1 MLGRLL
7 GLKRSSFIFSL
18 FFLSH
23 VYVSLSTLRFSTLFH
38 NDPAAHQDHCRRC
51 RIRTRD
57 LCTDEPPH
65 LYLSLWEWKG
75 GSQDARKVVIVG
87 RYILVYVCK

>member
-1 MLGRLL
+1 MPESLSVGETLGFE
-7 GLKRSSFIFSL
+7 KEFFFFFFF

-38 NDPAAHQDHCRRC
+38 NDSAAHQDHCRRC

-65 LYLSLWEWKG
+65 LPFFMGVERGITGCKE
-75 GSQDARKVVIVG
+75 GS
-87 RYILVYVCK
+87 